1 MNLTDIGVIKQIQ
14 SEFGFEF
21 SKGLGQNFLIN
32 PSVSP
37 RIAEYGCDGDTG
49 VIEIGAGF
57 GVLTRELCIRAKR
70 VVCVELDKKLL
81 PVLKKTVPFDNLTVI
96 NDDILKCDL
105 GDIINTHF
113 SDVKKIAVCANLP
126 YYITSPV
133 IMKLLESRLPFE
145 NITVMV
151 QKETAERFCA
161 KCGTRESGAV
171 TYAVAYFAAP
181 EILFYVSRGSF
192 FPPPNVDSA
201 VIKLNLHKTPPVKVC
216 DEPFFFSLIKAA
228 FSMRRKTFVNSSSSG
243 TGIPKTDIIS
253 ALNTLGIRED
263 IRPER
268 LTLTQFADISNI
280 LGDLK

>member
-37 RIAEYGCDGDTG
+37 RIAEYGCDSDTG

-57 GVLTRELCIRAKR
+57 GVLTKELCTRAKR
-70 VVCVELDKKLL
+70 VVCIELDKKLL
-81 PVLKKTVPFDNLTVI
+81 PVLQKTVPYENLTII

-105 GDIINTHF
+105 EEIIRTHF
-113 SDVKKIAVCANLP
+113 SDTKKISVCANLP

-133 IMKLLESRLPFE
+133 IMKLLESKIPFE
-145 NITVMV
+145 SITVMV
-151 QKETAERFCA
+151 QKEAAERFCA
-161 KCGTRESGAV
+161 ECGTREAGAV
-171 TYAVAYFAAP
+171 TYAVAYYAKP
-181 EILFYVSRGSF
+181 EILFNVSRGSF

-201 VIKLNLHKTPPVKVC
+201 VIRLTPYKTPPVEVS

-228 FSMRRKTFVNSSSSG
+228 FSQRRKTFINSVSNG
-243 TGIPKTDIIS
+243 TEIPKADILS
-253 ALNTLGIRED
+253 ALNTLEIRED

-280 LGDLK
+280 LSEE